1 MHTLEAARLFPA
13 RALDGDTNVAR
24 VVAGRART
32 RRARERRGRPRAMF
46 ARAIAGATPARVSA
60 MGTSARVDAQ
70 TKNRHGAIVGRDDA
84 RARDGWRGRTAVAA
98 AMRNDFGEG
107 DVIEGERSDSRS
119 KSMFSKS
126 SSSMAEPLARLN
138 ALGDAFAGAVFGMP
152 KSEINK
158 SGDADGVGATG
169 VSVQKIEMGAR
180 GGDLMSQDVETV
192 QLIRCKFQIRK
203 QITFGEELR
212 LVGSHAGMGAWD
224 LNKSLTLN
232 WGEGDV
238 WTTDDV
244 ELPVDGV
251 FIYKYAV
258 VPAGTPE
265 QVLEWQEGNN
275 QVLTLSSEDHP
286 RLWIKD
292 SWIGDPNQSGVYR
305 EKGESESKDA
315 RLINRVKKAD
325 ERAKMA
331 ETQVRELKTDLKM
344 AKAQVNALREEARLS
359 ANVRI
364 ALKEQIKA
372 EQRRGDLLTD
382 QVDAWKTKFMQI
394 SDGEVGDDVL
404 PTDNTSTDKKKKTR

>member
-1 MHTLEAARLFPA
+1 
-13 RALDGDTNVAR
+13 
-24 VVAGRART
+24 
-32 RRARERRGRPRAMF
+32 
-46 ARAIAGATPARVSA
+46 
-60 MGTSARVDAQ
+60 
-70 TKNRHGAIVGRDDA
+70 
-84 RARDGWRGRTAVAA
+84 
-98 AMRNDFGEG
+98 
-107 DVIEGERSDSRS
+107 
-119 KSMFSKS
+119 
-126 SSSMAEPLARLN
+126 
-138 ALGDAFAGAVFGMP
+138 
-152 KSEINK
+152 
-158 SGDADGVGATG
+158 
-169 VSVQKIEMGAR
+169 VQKIEMGAR

>member
-1 MHTLEAARLFPA
+1 MMFTDGIAR
-13 RALDGDTNVAR
+13 
-24 VVAGRART
+24 
-32 RRARERRGRPRAMF
+32 
-46 ARAIAGATPARVSA
+46 ATPARA
-60 MGTSARVDAQ
+60 REMGTRGRMRGRMMTSGRVVD
-70 TKNRHGAIVGRDDA
+70 GGA
-84 RARDGWRGRTAVAA
+84 RARDGSRGRRATA
-98 AMRNDFGEG
+98 AMRKDFGEG
-107 DVIEGERSDSRS
+107 DVIEGEYSDSGS

-126 SSSMAEPLARLN
+126 SSVAEPLARLN
-138 ALGDAFAGAVFGMP
+138 ALGDAFTGAVFGTSKQEVK
-152 KSEINK
+152 KSAGGG
-158 SGDADGVGATG
+158 STS
-169 VSVQKIEMGAR
+169 VSVQKVEVDAR
-180 GGDLMSQDVETV
+180 GGDLAPQEVETV

-212 LVGSHAGMGAWD
+212 LVGSHAGMGSWD

-238 WTTDDV
+238 WTTEDV

-275 QVLTLSSEDHP
+275 QVLTLSSDDHP

-292 SWIGDPNQSGVYR
+292 NWSGDPKQCAVYR
-305 EKGESESKDA
+305 EKGESENKDA

-331 ETQVRELKTDLKM
+331 ETQVKDLKTDLKM

-394 SDGEVGDDVL
+394 SDGGEVVDDVL
-404 PTDNTSTDKKKKTR
+404 STDNSSTSKEKKKKTR

>member
-1 MHTLEAARLFPA
+1 
-13 RALDGDTNVAR
+13 
-24 VVAGRART
+24 
-32 RRARERRGRPRAMF
+32 
-46 ARAIAGATPARVSA
+46 
-60 MGTSARVDAQ
+60 MGS
-70 TKNRHGAIVGRDDA
+70 
-84 RARDGWRGRTAVAA
+84 
-98 AMRNDFGEG
+98 
-107 DVIEGERSDSRS
+107 
-119 KSMFSKS
+119 
-126 SSSMAEPLARLN
+126 
-138 ALGDAFAGAVFGMP
+138 
-152 KSEINK
+152 
-158 SGDADGVGATG
+158 
-169 VSVQKIEMGAR
+169 
-180 GGDLMSQDVETV
+180 
-192 QLIRCKFQIRK
+192 
-203 QITFGEELR
+203 
-212 LVGSHAGMGAWD
+212 WD

-238 WTTDDV
+238 WTTEDV

-275 QVLTLSSEDHP
+275 QVLTLSSDDHP

-292 SWIGDPNQSGVYR
+292 DWSGDHKQCGVYR
-305 EKGESESKDA
+305 EKGESENKDA

-331 ETQVRELKTDLKM
+331 ETQVKDLKTDLKM

-394 SDGEVGDDVL
+394 SDGGEIVDDVL
-404 PTDNTSTDKKKKTR
+404 STDNSSTSKEKKKKTR

>member
-13 RALDGDTNVAR
+13 RARDGDLDVAR

-32 RRARERRGRPRAMF
+32 RRALERRGRPRAMF

-98 AMRNDFGEG
+98 AMRNNFGEG

-158 SGDADGVGATG
+158 SGDAGVGATG

-192 QLIRCKFQIRK
+192 QLIQCKFQIRK

-404 PTDNTSTDKKKKTR
+404 PTDDTSTDKKKKTR